1 MKRFLL
7 LPILMFGLS
16 FACDQ
21 PYEEVAGIKIGCPL
35 GDSDGYKGYF
45 WGEGIYGGDS
55 HVKSLDDGGI
65 FTIQI
70 VLSIDGVAEG
80 VILSSRNGVDKEV
93 FNVLT
98 KSLEERWGKPSLS
111 DDSWDSTIVVFG
123 SPNSEIVTN
132 IITGYDK
139 KDGVVKLLYQ
149 SKKSVDAGQKEEGA
163 KKADIKKGFDG
174 L

>member
-1 MKRFLL
+1 MKRLL
-7 LPILMFGLS
+7 LFPVLMLGLS

-45 WGEGIYGGDS
+45 WGERLYGGDS

-65 FTIQI
+65 FTVQI

-80 VILSSRNGVDKEV
+80 VILGSRDGVDEEV
-93 FNVLT
+93 FSVLT

-111 DDSWDSTIVVFG
+111 DDSWNSTIVAFKK
-123 SPNSEIVTN
+123 PNSEVVTN
-132 IITGYDK
+132 IIAGHDK
-139 KDGVVKLLYQ
+139 KDGSVRLLYQ
-149 SKKSVDAGQKEEGA
+149 SKKSIDADQKEENA